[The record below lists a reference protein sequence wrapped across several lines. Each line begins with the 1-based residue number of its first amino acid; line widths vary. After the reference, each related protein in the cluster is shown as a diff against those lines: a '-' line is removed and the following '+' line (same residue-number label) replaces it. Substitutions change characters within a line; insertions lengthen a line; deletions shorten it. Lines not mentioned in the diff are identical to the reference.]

1 MIGTVLNTTLN
12 LKYFFFDW
20 LIDVV
25 DKEKSNLDIE
35 DQIDLKQKSLV
46 PKMKE
51 AYKYNK
57 TTLSIR

>member
-1 MIGTVLNTTLN
+1 
-12 LKYFFFDW
+12 